1 MDNQKRKLTK
11 NDEDATRERK
21 VLTTEV
27 KFKLNRNGVIDD
39 IADMGMLMRCHSRDQ
54 IMQPGELSD
63 TELININEE

>member
-11 NDEDATRERK
+11 NDEDATKERK

-39 IADMGMLMRCHSRDQ
+39 IADMGMLMRCHSRD
-54 IMQPGELSD
+54 
-63 TELININEE
+63 

>member
-11 NDEDATRERK
+11 NDEDATKERK

-39 IADMGMLMRCHSRDQ
+39 IVDMGMLMRCHSRD
-54 IMQPGELSD
+54 
-63 TELININEE
+63 